1 MRLENL
7 SKALRP
13 KIRVHRGDK
22 SMLLEANTNAQCADL
37 EFPFESEPGKDYY
50 LEVSGVYNQL
60 LGKYKLT
67 TH

>member
-1 MRLENL
+1 
-7 SKALRP
+7 
-13 KIRVHRGDK
+13 
-22 SMLLEANTNAQCADL
+22 MLLEANTNAQGADL